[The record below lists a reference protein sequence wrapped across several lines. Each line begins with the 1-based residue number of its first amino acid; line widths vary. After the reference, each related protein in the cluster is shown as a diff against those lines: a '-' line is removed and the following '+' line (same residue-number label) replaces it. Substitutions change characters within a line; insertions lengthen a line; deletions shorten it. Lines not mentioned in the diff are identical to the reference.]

1 MTKIRITATDFIL
14 PKGTVLEVGD
24 VELRIWS
31 GKYEVVPVKAEA
43 KAEDDK
49 RK

>member
-14 PKGTVLEVGD
+14 AKGTVIEVGD

-43 KAEDDK
+43 KAEE
-49 RK
+49 RKS